1 MGPRGVTESGIRAK
15 VIKAQDAHS
24 LDQVAEHPK
33 CTRVSL
39 VIVRNSRE
47 TYGGLLSMY
56 ICMYMC
62 EVVALGRLLHRKLL
76 LSYDM
81 LGFWESM

>member
-1 MGPRGVTESGIRAK
+1 MGPRGVIENGIIAK

-39 VIVRNSRE
+39 TIVRSSRE

-62 EVVALGRLLHRKLL
+62 DVVA
-76 LSYDM
+76 
-81 LGFWESM
+81 

>member
-1 MGPRGVTESGIRAK
+1 MGPRGVTENGIRA
-15 VIKAQDAHS
+15 IRAQDTHS
-24 LDQVAEHPK
+24 LDQVAGHPK

-39 VIVRNSRE
+39 TIVRNSSE

-62 EVVALGRLLHRKLL
+62 DVVA
-76 LSYDM
+76 
-81 LGFWESM
+81 